1 MTAALSTIAPDI
13 APDIASVSEADLL
26 AELERVFGYAAFRPH
41 QEDAVRAALAGRD
54 CLVVMPTGAGK
65 SLTFQLPAAIT
76 PGVTIVISPLIA
88 LMRDQIIALHER
100 TSFIEE
106 GAYYLNSSQSSDE
119 QRDVLSLVRAGRVKL
134 LYITPER
141 LRSGAFLNLLQSIK
155 IARLVVDEAHCI
167 SEWGH
172 DFRPDYLA
180 IKDVVATLG
189 DVPRFAV
196 TATATRRVQGSIVE
210 NLGMRD
216 PEIIVGGFDRPN
228 LHWSVVRCKNDAE
241 RDNKLAK
248 ALPKLMARGGSGLI
262 YVSTRKVCEKIGELA
277 LESLAPLG
285 VRAGC
290 YHAGMDNDSRSK
302 MQEAWLRGDIPVL
315 VATNAFGMGIDKP
328 DVRFV
333 VHYGYPESP
342 ESYYQ
347 EAGRAGRDGKKA
359 RVFVLSVPPAD
370 RKLREWFITNE
381 AIQAEDF
388 QKVVQKLGRLAGG
401 EAVRVPSYWWDQEL
415 AWREP
420 KPRVVLAR
428 LERAGLVERLSDNQE
443 GIELRPTVKSIPAV
457 QMAELRRGLERDV
470 NERFERLNEMAGYVK
485 TIECRRAA
493 LINYFGDADELIGGG
508 AGCCDNCDAR
518 AKGIDLSAQTP
529 KMAQGRVQA
538 PNQIGDVYEL
548 LQALDA
554 LWPSVGKTRL
564 AKILRGSNAAD
575 MQRYLDAPVYGALS
589 GVSVAKTNAFL
600 EELLDRALLHQGD
613 EDEYY
618 VVNVTRAGREAW
630 EARAGLDELEVPGRK
645 RGGSTSG
652 GSTGGGSTGGGSA
665 SRASSFGADEDDDL
679 DAAGSALFEKL
690 RSWRSARAREERV
703 PPYIVFGDKVL
714 REIARQRPLDLDELG
729 DISGIG
735 PAKLEKYG
743 EMVLELLGE

>member
-1 MTAALSTIAPDI
+1 MTVAPSTEAVIA
-13 APDIASVSEADLL
+13 ETDLL
-26 AELERVFGYAAFRPH
+26 AELERVFGYTAFRPH

-106 GAYYLNSSQSSDE
+106 GAYYLNSSQSQDE
-119 QRDVLSLVRAGRVKL
+119 QRDLLNLVRAGRVKL

-141 LRSGAFLNLLQSIK
+141 LRSGAFLELLQSVQ

-196 TATATRRVQGSIVE
+196 TATATRRVQGSIAE
-210 NLGMRD
+210 NLGMRE

-228 LHWSVVRCKNDAE
+228 LHWSVVKCKNDAE
-241 RDNKLAK
+241 RDQKLYK

-277 LESLAPLG
+277 LQALAPLG

-290 YHAGMDNDSRSK
+290 YHAGMDNESRSK
-302 MQEAWLRGDIPVL
+302 MQEAWLRGEIPVL

-381 AIQAEDF
+381 AIEAEDF
-388 QKVVQKLGRLAGG
+388 QKVVQKLGRLANG

-420 KPRVVLAR
+420 KPRVVLSR
-428 LERAGLVERLSDNQE
+428 LERAGLVERGGENQE
-443 GIELRPTVKSIPAV
+443 GIELRPTVKSIPAN

-470 NERFERLNEMAGYVK
+470 NERFERLNEMAAYVK

-493 LINYFGDADELIGGG
+493 LINYFGDADEIIGGG
-508 AGCCDNCDAR
+508 EGCCDNCDAR
-518 AKGIDLSAQTP
+518 AKGIDLSARSP
-529 KMAQGRVQA
+529 KMAQGRVEA
-538 PNQIGDVYEL
+538 PSQIGDIYEL

-564 AKILRGSNAAD
+564 AKILRGSGAAD
-575 MQRYLDAPVYGALS
+575 MERYLDAPVYGALR
-589 GVSVAKTNAFL
+589 GVSVVKTNAFL

-630 EARAGLDELEVPGRK
+630 EARAGLDDLPMPGQT
-645 RGGSTSG
+645 RGGTKSS
-652 GSTGGGSTGGGSA
+652 
-665 SRASSFGADEDDDL
+665 SRPSSFGADDDDTL
-679 DAAGSALFEKL
+679 DGAGGALFEKL
-690 RSWRSARAREERV
+690 RVWRSTRAREENV

-714 REIARQRPLDLDELG
+714 REIARQKPSDLDELG
-729 DISGIG
+729 EISGIG
-735 PAKLEKYG
+735 PAKLDKYG
-743 EMVLELLGE
+743 ELVLELLSE

>member
-1 MTAALSTIAPDI
+1 MTVAPLNE
-13 APDIASVSEADLL
+13 AVSKSPELL
-26 AELERVFGYAAFRPH
+26 AELERVFGYTAFRPH

-76 PGVTIVISPLIA
+76 DGVTIVISPLIA

-100 TSFIEE
+100 TSFVEE
-106 GAYYLNSSQSSDE
+106 GAYYLNSSQSQDE
-119 QRDVLSLVRAGRVKL
+119 QRDILSLVRAGRVKL

-141 LRSGAFLNLLQSIK
+141 LRSGAFLELLHSVT

-196 TATATRRVQGSIVE
+196 TATATRRVQGSIAE

-241 RDNKLAK
+241 RDNKLYK
-248 ALPKLMARGGSGLI
+248 ALPKLMSRGGSGLI

-277 LESLAPLG
+277 LNALAPLG
-285 VRAGC
+285 IRAGC

-359 RVFVLSVPPAD
+359 RVFVLSVPAAD

-381 AIQAEDF
+381 AIEADDF

-420 KPRVVLAR
+420 KPRVVLSR
-428 LERAGLVERLSDNQE
+428 LERAGLVERLSETPE
-443 GIELRPTVKSIPAV
+443 GIELRPLVKSIPAN
-457 QMAELRRGLERDV
+457 QMGELRRGLERDL

-493 LINYFGDADELIGGG
+493 LINYFGDADEFIGGG
-508 AGCCDNCDAR
+508 EGCCDNCDAR
-518 AKGIDLSAQTP
+518 AKGIDLSARSP
-529 KMAQGRVQA
+529 KMATGRVEA
-538 PNQIGDVYEL
+538 PSQIGDIYEL

-575 MQRYLDAPVYGALS
+575 MQRYLDAPVYGALR
-589 GVSVAKTNAFL
+589 GVSVAKTNTFL

-630 EARAGLDELEVPGRK
+630 EARAGLDDLAMPGQTR
-645 RGGSTSG
+645 RGSSSG
-652 GSTGGGSTGGGSA
+652 R
-665 SRASSFGADEDDDL
+665 RAPSFAADEDDDTL
-679 DAAGSALFEKL
+679 DGVGGALFEKL
-690 RSWRSARAREERV
+690 RGWRSARAREESV

-714 REIARQRPLDLDELG
+714 REIARQKPSDLDELG
-729 DISGIG
+729 EISGIG
-735 PAKLEKYG
+735 PAKLDKYG
-743 EMVLELLGE
+743 EMVLELLRE

>member
-1 MTAALSTIAPDI
+1 MTVAHST
-13 APDIASVSEADLL
+13 EAIITNSDLL
-26 AELERVFGYAAFRPH
+26 AELERVFGYTAFRPH

-76 PGVTIVISPLIA
+76 EGVTIVISPLIA

-100 TSFIEE
+100 TSFVEE
-106 GAYYLNSSQSSDE
+106 GAYYLNSSQSQDE
-119 QRDVLSLVRAGRVKL
+119 QRDILGLVRAGRVKL

-141 LRSGAFLNLLQSIK
+141 LRSGAFVDLLQSVQL
-155 IARLVVDEAHCI
+155 ARLVVDEAHCI

-248 ALPKLMARGGSGLI
+248 ALPKLMSRGGSGLI
-262 YVSTRKVCEKIGELA
+262 YVSTRKTCEKIGELA
-277 LESLAPLG
+277 LQALAPLG

-388 QKVVQKLGRLAGG
+388 QKVVQKLGRMANG

-428 LERAGLVERLSDNQE
+428 LERAGLVERLSETQE
-443 GIELRPTVKSIPAV
+443 GIELRPAVKSIPAA
-457 QMAELRRGLERDV
+457 QMGELRRGLERDA

-493 LINYFGDADELIGGG
+493 LINYFGDADESIGGG
-508 AGCCDNCDAR
+508 EGCCDNCDAR

-538 PNQIGDVYEL
+538 PSQIGDVYEL

-589 GVSVAKTNAFL
+589 GVSVVKTNAFL

-630 EARAGLDELEVPGRK
+630 EARAGVDDLEVPGRK
-645 RGGSTSG
+645 RGTSNGASG
-652 GSTGGGSTGGGSA
+652 GVAA
-665 SRASSFGADEDDDL
+665 SRASSFGDDEDDTL
-679 DAAGSALFEKL
+679 DAKGGALFERL
-690 RSWRSARAREERV
+690 RSWRSARAREESV

-714 REIARQRPLDLDELG
+714 REIARQTPSDLDELG

-735 PAKLEKYG
+735 PAKLDKYG

>member
-1 MTAALSTIAPDI
+1 MSAALPPIAPTN
-13 APDIASVSEADLL
+13 ALATSVNATATESDLL
-26 AELERVFGYAAFRPH
+26 AELERVFGYTAFRPH

-65 SLTFQLPAAIT
+65 SLTFQLPAAMT
-76 PGVTIVISPLIA
+76 EGVTIVISPLIA
-88 LMRDQIIALHER
+88 LMRDQIIALNER
-100 TSFIEE
+100 TSFVEE
-106 GAYYLNSSQSSDE
+106 GAFYLNSSQTMDE

-141 LRSGAFLNLLQSIK
+141 LRSGAFLELLQSIQ

-180 IKDVVATLG
+180 IKDIVATLG

-196 TATATRRVQGSIVE
+196 TATATRRVQGSIAE
-210 NLGMRD
+210 NLGMTD

-241 RDNKLAK
+241 RDSKLYK
-248 ALPKLMARGGSGLI
+248 ALPKLMSRGGSGLI
-262 YVSTRKVCEKIGELA
+262 YVSTRKACEKIGELA
-277 LESLAPLG
+277 LSALAPLG
-285 VRAGC
+285 IRAGC

-370 RKLREWFITNE
+370 RKLREWFINNE
-381 AIQAEDF
+381 AIKVEDF
-388 QKVVQKLGRLAGG
+388 QQVVQKLGRLANG
-401 EAVRVPSYWWDQEL
+401 EAVRVPGYWWNQEL
-415 AWREP
+415 GWNDP

-428 LERAGLVERLSDNQE
+428 LERAGLVERLSENQE
-443 GIELRPTVKSIPAV
+443 GIELRPAVRSIPAA
-457 QMAELRRGLERDV
+457 QMGELRRGLEHDV
-470 NERFERLNEMAGYVK
+470 NERLERLNEMAGYVK

-529 KMAQGRVQA
+529 KMAQGRVEA
-538 PNQIGDVYEL
+538 PSQISDVYEL

-564 AKILRGSNAAD
+564 IKILRGSNAAD
-575 MQRYLDAPVYGALS
+575 MERYLSAPVYGALR
-589 GVSVAKTNAFL
+589 GVSVAKATAFVD
-600 EELLDRALLHQGD
+600 ELLDRALLHQGD

-618 VVNVTRAGREAW
+618 VVNVTRVGREAW
-630 EARAGLDELEVPGRK
+630 EARAGVDDLELPGRS
-645 RGGSTSG
+645 RASASN
-652 GSTGGGSTGGGSA
+652 GGGGAG
-665 SRASSFGADEDDDL
+665 RASSFAEDDDDTL
-679 DAAGSALFEKL
+679 DAAQGALFETL
-690 RSWRSARAREERV
+690 RSWRSGQARQEGV

-714 REIARQRPLDLDELG
+714 REIARQAPSDLDELG

-735 PAKLEKYG
+735 PAKLDKYG
-743 EMVLELLGE
+743 ETVLELLGGE

>member
-1 MTAALSTIAPDI
+1 MTAALSTIAPDN
-13 APDIASVSEADLL
+13 ATESDLL
-26 AELERVFGYAAFRPH
+26 AELERVFGYTAFRPH

-76 PGVTIVISPLIA
+76 EGVTIVISPLIA

-100 TSFIEE
+100 TSFVEE
-106 GAYYLNSSQSSDE
+106 GAYYLNSSQTMDE

-141 LRSGAFLNLLQSIK
+141 LRSGAFLDLLQSVK
-155 IARLVVDEAHCI
+155 LARLVVDEAHCI

-210 NLGMRD
+210 NLGMTN

-241 RDNKLAK
+241 RDNKLHK

-262 YVSTRKVCEKIGELA
+262 YVSTRKVCEKLGELA
-277 LESLAPLG
+277 LNALSPLG

-290 YHAGMDNDSRSK
+290 YHAGMDNESRSK

-370 RKLREWFITNE
+370 RKLREWFINNE

-388 QKVVQKLGRLAGG
+388 QKVVQKLGRLANG

-428 LERAGLVERLSDNQE
+428 LERAGLVERLGENQE
-443 GIELRPTVKSIPAV
+443 GIELRPTVKSIPAA
-457 QMAELRRGLERDV
+457 QMGELRRGLERDV
-470 NERFERLNEMAGYVK
+470 NERLERLNEMAGYVK

-493 LINYFGDADELIGGG
+493 LINYFGDVDEITGGG
-508 AGCCDNCDAR
+508 EGCCDNCDAR
-518 AKGIDLSAQTP
+518 AKGIDLSALAP
-529 KMAQGRVQA
+529 KMAQGRVAA
-538 PNQIGDVYEL
+538 PSQISDIYEL
-548 LQALDA
+548 LQGMDA

-564 AKILRGSNAAD
+564 AKVLRGSNAAD
-575 MQRYLDAPVYGALS
+575 MHRYLDAPVYGALS
-589 GVSVAKTNAFL
+589 GVSVVKTNAFL
-600 EELLDRALLHQGD
+600 DDLIERALIHQGD

-630 EARAGLDELEVPGRK
+630 EARAGLDELELPGRK
-645 RGGSTSG
+645 RGGSQSSAG
-652 GSTGGGSTGGGSA
+652 GP
-665 SRASSFGADEDDDL
+665 RASSFGDDEDDTL
-679 DAAGSALFEKL
+679 DAAGGALFEKL
-690 RSWRSARAREERV
+690 RSWRSARAREESV

-714 REIARQRPLDLDELG
+714 REIARQKPSDLDELG
-729 DISGIG
+729 EISGIG
-735 PAKLEKYG
+735 PAKLDKYG
-743 EMVLELLGE
+743 ELVLELLGE

>member
-1 MTAALSTIAPDI
+1 MTVASSTEAAETVNAAP
-13 APDIASVSEADLL
+13 ELL
-26 AELERVFGYAAFRPH
+26 TELERVFGYTAFRPH

-100 TSFIEE
+100 TSFVEE
-106 GAYYLNSSQSSDE
+106 GAYYLNSSQSQDE
-119 QRDVLSLVRAGRVKL
+119 QRDILSLVRAGRVKL

-141 LRSGAFLNLLQSIK
+141 LRSGAFLDLLHSVT

-196 TATATRRVQGSIVE
+196 TATATRRVQGSIAE

-241 RDNKLAK
+241 RDNKLHK
-248 ALPKLMARGGSGLI
+248 ALPKLMSRGGSGLI

-277 LESLAPLG
+277 LNALAPQG
-285 VRAGC
+285 IRAGC

-359 RVFVLSVPPAD
+359 RVFVLSVPAAD

-381 AIQAEDF
+381 AIEADDF
-388 QKVVQKLGRLAGG
+388 QKVVQKLGRLANG

-420 KPRVVLAR
+420 KPRVVLSR
-428 LERAGLVERLSDNQE
+428 LERAGLVERLSETQE
-443 GIELRPTVKSIPAV
+443 GIELRPTVKSIPAA
-457 QMAELRRGLERDV
+457 QMGELRRGLERDL

-493 LINYFGDADELIGGG
+493 LINYFGDADESIGGG

-518 AKGIDLSAQTP
+518 AKGIDLSARTP
-529 KMAQGRVQA
+529 KMATGRVEA
-538 PNQIGDVYEL
+538 PSQIGDIYEL

-575 MQRYLDAPVYGALS
+575 MQRYLDAPVYGALR
-589 GVSVAKTNAFL
+589 GVSVAKTNTFL

-630 EARAGLDELEVPGRK
+630 EARAGLDDLEMPGQTR
-645 RGGSTSG
+645 RGSSNGSR
-652 GSTGGGSTGGGSA
+652 
-665 SRASSFGADEDDDL
+665 RASSFANDDDDTL
-679 DAAGSALFEKL
+679 DGAGGVLFEKL
-690 RSWRSARAREERV
+690 RGWRSARAREESV

-714 REIARQRPLDLDELG
+714 REIARQRPSDLDELSE
-729 DISGIG
+729 ISGIG
-735 PAKLEKYG
+735 PAKLDKYG
-743 EMVLELLGE
+743 ELVLELLDE

>member
-1 MTAALSTIAPDI
+1 MTVAPSTIAP
-13 APDIASVSEADLL
+13 ATETDLL
-26 AELERVFGYAAFRPH
+26 AELERVFGYTAFRPH

-65 SLTFQLPAAIT
+65 SLTFQLPAAIS
-76 PGVTIVISPLIA
+76 PGVTLVISPLIA

-100 TSFIEE
+100 TSFAEE
-106 GAYYLNSSQSSDE
+106 GAFYLNSSQTLDE
-119 QRDVLSLVRAGRVKL
+119 QRGIMDLVRAGRVKL

-141 LRSGAFLNLLQSIK
+141 LRSGAFLELLSRIQ

-180 IKDVVATLG
+180 IKDIVATLG
-189 DVPRFAV
+189 DVPRLAV
-196 TATATRRVQGSIVE
+196 TATATRRVQGSIAE

-241 RDNKLAK
+241 RDDKLFK

-262 YVSTRKVCEKIGELA
+262 YVSTRKACEKIGDLA
-277 LESLAPLG
+277 LQALRPLG

-290 YHAGMDNDSRSK
+290 YHAGMDNAARSN
-302 MQEAWLRGDIPVL
+302 MQEAWLRGDVPVL

-342 ESYYQ
+342 EAYYQ
-347 EAGRAGRDGKKA
+347 EAGRAGRDGKRA
-359 RVFVLSVPPAD
+359 RVVVLSVAAAD
-370 RKLREWFITNE
+370 RKLREWFINNE
-381 AIQAEDF
+381 AIEAADF
-388 QKVVQKLGRLAGG
+388 QTVVQKINRLARG

-415 AWREP
+415 GWREP
-420 KPRVVLAR
+420 KPRVMLGK
-428 LERAGLVERLSDNQE
+428 LERAKLVERLGENQE
-443 GIELRPTVKSIPAV
+443 GIELRPLVASVSAA
-457 QMAELRRGLERDV
+457 QMGEIRRGLERDV
-470 NERFERLNEMAGYVK
+470 NERLERLNEMAGYVK

-493 LINYFGDADELIGGG
+493 LINYFGDADENIGGA

-518 AKGIDLSAQTP
+518 ANGVDLLQTVKP
-529 KMAQGRVQA
+529 ALAQGRISA
-538 PNQIGDVYEL
+538 PTQVGDVYEL
-548 LQALDA
+548 LQGLDS
-554 LWPSVGKTRL
+554 LWPTVGKTRL
-564 AKILRGSNAAD
+564 VKVLRASNASD

-589 GVSVAKTNAFL
+589 GVSVAAATKFVD
-600 EELLDRALLHQGD
+600 ELIERALLHQAD
-613 EDEYY
+613 EEEYY
-618 VVNVTRAGREAW
+618 VVRVTSAGREAW
-630 EARAGLDELEVPGRK
+630 ESRAGVELELPGRK
-645 RGGSTSG
+645 RAAPRAST
-652 GSTGGGSTGGGSA
+652 A
-665 SRASSFGADEDDDL
+665 SNSSFGEDEEDVL
-679 DAAGSALFEKL
+679 DAAEGALFEKL
-690 RSWRSARAREERV
+690 RGWRRERAQSESV

-714 REIARQRPLDLDELG
+714 REIARQKPADLDALG
-729 DISGIG
+729 EVSGIG

-743 EMVLELLGE
+743 EMVLEVVSEDDDA

>member
-1 MTAALSTIAPDI
+1 MSAALSTIALTANAD
-13 APDIASVSEADLL
+13 ASATEPDLL
-26 AELERVFGYAAFRPH
+26 AELERVFGYTAFRPH

-76 PGVTIVISPLIA
+76 PGVTLVISPLIA

-100 TSFIEE
+100 TSFNEE

-119 QRDVLSLVRAGRVKL
+119 QRDVLSLVRAGRVRL

-141 LRSGAFLNLLQSIK
+141 LRSGAFLDLLHSIQ

-196 TATATRRVQGSIVE
+196 TATATRRVQGSIAE
-210 NLGMRD
+210 NLGMTE

-241 RDNKLAK
+241 RDNKLHK
-248 ALPKLMARGGSGLI
+248 ALPKLMSRGGSGLI
-262 YVSTRKVCEKIGELA
+262 YVSTRKTCEKIGELA
-277 LESLAPLG
+277 LQALAPLG

-370 RKLREWFITNE
+370 RKLREWFIHNE
-381 AIQAEDF
+381 AIQVEDF

-428 LERAGLVERLSDNQE
+428 LERAGLIERLSENQE
-443 GIELRPTVKSIPAV
+443 GIELRPVVKSIPAA
-457 QMAELRRGLERDV
+457 QMGELRRGLERDI
-470 NERFERLNEMAGYVK
+470 NERLERLNEMAGYVK

-493 LINYFGDADELIGGG
+493 LINYFGDADETIGGG

-518 AKGIDLSAQTP
+518 AKGIDLSARTP
-529 KMAQGRVQA
+529 KMAQGRVAA
-538 PNQIGDVYEL
+538 PSQIGDIYEL

-564 AKILRGSNAAD
+564 AKVLRGSNAAD

-630 EARAGLDELEVPGRK
+630 EARAGADDLELPGRK
-645 RGGSTSG
+645 RGGSASG
-652 GSTGGGSTGGGSA
+652 P
-665 SRASSFGADEDDDL
+665 RASSFGDDEDDTL
-679 DAAGSALFEKL
+679 DAAQGALFEKL
-690 RSWRSARAREERV
+690 RNWRSARAREENV
-703 PPYIVFGDKVL
+703 PSYIVFGDKVL
-714 REIARQRPLDLDELG
+714 REIARQQPADLDALN
-729 DISGIG
+729 DVNGIG
-735 PAKLEKYG
+735 PAKLDKYG
-743 EMVLELLGE
+743 EILLELLCE

>member
-1 MTAALSTIAPDI
+1 MTAALST
-13 APDIASVSEADLL
+13 EAIIEETDLL
-26 AELERVFGYAAFRPH
+26 AELERVFGYTAFRPH

-76 PGVTIVISPLIA
+76 DGVTIVISPLIA

-141 LRSGAFLNLLQSIK
+141 LRSGAFVELLQSIK

-189 DVPRFAV
+189 EVPRFAV
-196 TATATRRVQGSIVE
+196 TATATRRVQGSIAE
-210 NLGMRD
+210 NLGMRE

-241 RDNKLAK
+241 RDNKLYK

-277 LESLAPLG
+277 LQALAPLG

-359 RVFVLSVPPAD
+359 RVFVLSVPAAD

-381 AIQAEDF
+381 AIEVEDF
-388 QKVVQKLGRLAGG
+388 QKVVQKLGRLANG
-401 EAVRVPSYWWDQEL
+401 EAVRVPLYWWDQEL

-420 KPRVVLAR
+420 KPRVVLSR
-428 LERAGLVERLSDNQE
+428 LERAGLVERGGETPE
-443 GIELRPTVKSIPAV
+443 GIELKPTVKSIPAA
-457 QMAELRRGLERDV
+457 QMAELRRGLERDL

-493 LINYFGDADELIGGG
+493 LINYFGDEDGIVGGG

-518 AKGIDLSAQTP
+518 AKGIDLSARTP
-529 KMAQGRVQA
+529 KMATGRVQA
-538 PNQIGDVYEL
+538 PSQIGDIYEL

-575 MQRYLDAPVYGALS
+575 MERYLDAPVYGALR
-589 GVSVAKTNAFL
+589 GVSVVKTNAFL
-600 EELLDRALLHQGD
+600 EDLLDRALLHQGD

-630 EARAGLDELEVPGRK
+630 EARAGLDDLPLPGQTRHGAGSSK
-645 RGGSTSG
+645 RP
-652 GSTGGGSTGGGSA
+652 
-665 SRASSFGADEDDDL
+665 SSFASDDQDDALDGA
-679 DAAGSALFEKL
+679 GGALFERL
-690 RSWRSARAREERV
+690 RGWRSERAREENV

-714 REIARQRPLDLDELG
+714 REIARQRPSDLDELG
-729 DISGIG
+729 EISGIG
-735 PAKLEKYG
+735 PAKLDKYG
-743 EMVLELLGE
+743 ELVLELLGE

>member
-1 MTAALSTIAPDI
+1 MTVAPST
-13 APDIASVSEADLL
+13 EAVITSPDLL
-26 AELERVFGYAAFRPH
+26 AELERVFGYGGFRPH

-65 SLTFQLPAAIT
+65 SLTFQLPASLDD
-76 PGVTIVISPLIA
+76 GVTIVISPLIA

-119 QRDVLSLVRAGRVKL
+119 QRDVLGLVRAGRVKL

-141 LRSGAFLNLLQSIK
+141 LRSGAFLDLMQSVK

-196 TATATRRVQGSIVE
+196 TATATRRVQGSIAE
-210 NLGMRD
+210 NLGMRE

-228 LHWSVVRCKNDAE
+228 LHWSVVKCKNDAE
-241 RDNKLAK
+241 RDNKLFK
-248 ALPKLMARGGSGLI
+248 ALPKLMSRGGSGLI
-262 YVSTRKVCEKIGELA
+262 YVSTRKTCEKIGELA
-277 LESLAPLG
+277 LNALAPLG
-285 VRAGC
+285 IRAGC
-290 YHAGMDNDSRSK
+290 YHAGMDNESRSK

-359 RVFVLSVPPAD
+359 RVFVLSVPAAD
-370 RKLREWFITNE
+370 RKLREWFIHNE
-381 AIQAEDF
+381 AIEAEDF
-388 QKVVQKLGRLAGG
+388 QKVVQKLGRLANG

-415 AWREP
+415 GWREP

-428 LERAGLVERLSDNQE
+428 LERAGLVERLGENQD
-443 GIELRPTVKSIPAV
+443 GIELRPTVKFIPAA

-470 NERFERLNEMAGYVK
+470 NERLERLNEMAAYVK

-508 AGCCDNCDAR
+508 EGCCDNCDAR
-518 AKGIDLSAQTP
+518 AKGIDLSAKIP
-529 KMAQGRVQA
+529 KMATGRVEA
-538 PNQIGDVYEL
+538 PSQINDVYEL

-554 LWPSVGKTRL
+554 LWPNVGKTRL
-564 AKILRGSNAAD
+564 AKVLRGSNAAD
-575 MQRYLDAPVYGALS
+575 MERYLSAAAYGALR

-600 EELLDRALLHQGD
+600 DELLDRALLHQGD

-630 EARAGLDELEVPGRK
+630 EARAGLDDLILPGQS
-645 RGGSTSG
+645 RGGG
-652 GSTGGGSTGGGSA
+652 VAASA
-665 SRASSFGADEDDDL
+665 ASKRASSFGDDEDDTL
-679 DAAGSALFEKL
+679 DAAGGALFEKL
-690 RSWRSARAREERV
+690 RSWRSERARSEGV

-714 REIARQRPLDLDELG
+714 REIARQKPSDLDEMG
-729 DISGIG
+729 DISGVG
-735 PAKLEKYG
+735 PAKLDKYG
-743 EMVLELLGE
+743 ALVLELLGG

>member
-1 MTAALSTIAPDI
+1 MTVALST
-13 APDIASVSEADLL
+13 EAVITPPALL
-26 AELERVFGYAAFRPH
+26 AELERVFGYDAFRPH

-100 TSFIEE
+100 TSFVEE

-119 QRDVLSLVRAGRVKL
+119 QQDVLSLVRANRVKL

-141 LRSGAFLNLLQSIK
+141 LRSGAFLNLLQSVQ

-196 TATATRRVQGSIVE
+196 TATATRRVQGSIAE
-210 NLGMRD
+210 NLGMRE

-241 RDNKLAK
+241 RDNKLFK
-248 ALPKLMARGGSGLI
+248 ALPKLMSRGGSGLI
-262 YVSTRKVCEKIGELA
+262 YVSTRKTCEKIGELA
-277 LESLAPLG
+277 LNALAPLG
-285 VRAGC
+285 IRAGC

-359 RVFVLSVPPAD
+359 RVFVLSVPAAD
-370 RKLREWFITNE
+370 RKLREWFIHNE
-381 AIQAEDF
+381 AIEAEDF
-388 QKVVQKLGRLAGG
+388 QKVVQKLGRLANG
-401 EAVRVPSYWWDQEL
+401 EAVRVPGYWWNQEFG
-415 AWREP
+415 WNDP
-420 KPRVVLAR
+420 KPRVLLAR
-428 LERAGLVERLSDNQE
+428 LERAGLVERLGENQD
-443 GIELRPTVKSIPAV
+443 GMELRPTVKFIPAA
-457 QMAELRRGLERDV
+457 QMGELRRGLERDV
-470 NERFERLNEMAGYVK
+470 NERLERLNEMAGYVK

-493 LINYFGDADELIGGG
+493 LINYFGDADERIGGG
-508 AGCCDNCDAR
+508 EGCCDNCDAR
-518 AKGIDLSAQTP
+518 AKGIDLSARTP
-529 KMAQGRVQA
+529 KMAQGRVEA
-538 PNQIGDVYEL
+538 PSQIGDIYEL

-575 MQRYLDAPVYGALS
+575 MQRYLDAPVYGALRS
-589 GVSVAKTNAFL
+589 VSVAKTNAFL
-600 EELLDRALLHQGD
+600 DDLLERALLHQGD

-630 EARAGLDELEVPGRK
+630 EARAGLDDLPMPGQTR
-645 RGGSTSG
+645 RGSS
-652 GSTGGGSTGGGSA
+652 SK
-665 SRASSFGADEDDDL
+665 RASSFADDEDDTL
-679 DAAGSALFEKL
+679 DAAGGALFEKL
-690 RSWRSARAREERV
+690 RSWRSARAREESV

-714 REIARQRPLDLDELG
+714 REIARQRPSDLDELG
-729 DISGIG
+729 EISGIG
-735 PAKLEKYG
+735 PAKLDKYG
-743 EMVLELLGE
+743 ELVLELLSE

>member
-1 MTAALSTIAPDI
+1 MTAAPSTTAPTT
-13 APDIASVSEADLL
+13 ETDLL
-26 AELERVFGYAAFRPH
+26 AELERVFGYGAFRPH

-65 SLTFQLPAAIT
+65 SLTFQLPASLDE
-76 PGVTIVISPLIA
+76 GVTIVISPLIA
-88 LMRDQIIALHER
+88 LMRDQIIALNER
-100 TSFIEE
+100 TSFVEE
-106 GAYYLNSSQSSDE
+106 GAFYLNSSQTMDE
-119 QRDVLSLVRAGRVKL
+119 QQEVLGLVRAGRVKL

-141 LRSGAFLNLLQSIK
+141 LRSGAFLNLLQSVK
-155 IARLVVDEAHCI
+155 LARLVVDEAHCI

-189 DVPRFAV
+189 DIPRFAV
-196 TATATRRVQGSIVE
+196 TATATRRVQGSIAE
-210 NLGMRD
+210 NLGMRE

-241 RDNKLAK
+241 RDSKLHK

-262 YVSTRKVCEKIGELA
+262 YVSTRKACEKIGELA
-277 LESLAPLG
+277 LQALAPLG

-359 RVFVLSVPPAD
+359 RVFVLSVPAAD
-370 RKLREWFITNE
+370 RKLREWFINNE

-388 QKVVQKLGRLAGG
+388 QKVVQKLGRLANG
-401 EAVRVPSYWWDQEL
+401 EAVRVPSYWWNQEL
-415 AWREP
+415 GWNDP

-428 LERAGLVERLSDNQE
+428 LERAGLVERLSENQE
-443 GIELRPTVKSIPAV
+443 GIELRPKVKSIPAA
-457 QMAELRRGLERDV
+457 QMGELRRGLERDV
-470 NERFERLNEMAGYVK
+470 NERLERLNEMAGYVK

-493 LINYFGDADELIGGG
+493 LINYFGDADEFIGGG

-518 AKGIDLSAQTP
+518 AKGIDLSARTP
-529 KMAQGRVQA
+529 KMAQGRVEA
-538 PNQIGDVYEL
+538 PSQISDVYEL

-564 AKILRGSNAAD
+564 IKVLRGSNAAD
-575 MQRYLDAPVYGALS
+575 MERYLNAPVYGALR
-589 GVSVAKTNAFL
+589 GVAVAKATKFVD
-600 EELLDRALLHQGD
+600 ELLDRALLHQGD

-630 EARAGLDELEVPGRK
+630 EARAGLDDLELPGQT
-645 RGGSTSG
+645 RGGGAKSS
-652 GSTGGGSTGGGSA
+652 
-665 SRASSFGADEDDDL
+665 SRASSFAADEDDTL
-679 DAAGSALFEKL
+679 DAAGGALFEKL
-690 RSWRSARAREERV
+690 RSWRSDRAREESV

-714 REIARQRPLDLDELG
+714 REIARQRPANLDELG

-735 PAKLEKYG
+735 PAKLDKYG
-743 EMVLELLGE
+743 EMVLALLAE